1 MTDTPSRLSEA
12 LSLAD
17 PLSLAKPSL
26 SLSLAFPCL
35 DGDGYEDLH
44 EWYEDEDGEG
54 YDAEDVGAR
63 AEKLFPLAP
72 CDVMTREDL
81 HEDRRRR
88 VDLRPQELRARPVD
102 LRAAE
107 ERGGG
112 GGVMGVSRFESVEW
126 VVGRLRGRS
135 RGYDRSK
142 AEARPVHGRGRCGGG
157 NGGGGGGGGGDN

>member
-1 MTDTPSRLSEA
+1 MTDTPSRLSE
-12 LSLAD
+12 
-17 PLSLAKPSL
+17 PLSLSPNPLSLSLSL
-26 SLSLAFPCL
+26 SLSLAFPYL

-88 VDLRPQELRARPVD
+88 VDLRP
-102 LRAAE
+102 
-107 ERGGG
+107 
-112 GGVMGVSRFESVEW
+112 
-126 VVGRLRGRS
+126 
-135 RGYDRSK
+135 
-142 AEARPVHGRGRCGGG
+142 
-157 NGGGGGGGGGDN
+157 

>member
-26 SLSLAFPCL
+26 SLSLSLSLAFPYL

-88 VDLRPQELRARPVD
+88 VDLRPQELRARPVE
-102 LRAAE
+102 LGAAE
-107 ERGGG
+107 EGGDG
-112 GGVMGVSRFESVEW
+112 GAGVMMGVSWLS
-126 VVGRLRGRS
+126 RLSG
-135 RGYDRSK
+135 
-142 AEARPVHGRGRCGGG
+142 
-157 NGGGGGGGGGDN
+157 